1 MSEHIAPA
9 ANPVSA
15 AFNQAEDDQ
24 DHDGK
29 LDFLEYW
36 RTLRKYKWA
45 ILAFALVLTLVAG
58 VIAFVSTPIYE
69 AKTTLLIETNKQKVV
84 SIEDVY
90 GGVGASREYFQT
102 QVEVIKSREVALKTI
117 IKLKLY
123 DNPQYDPRAPKK
135 GLAALIEQIGF
146 STKEEPPEWTDDT
159 LAEAVLPAFQQ
170 GLSIEPIRLSQLVVV
185 RFTSPDA
192 DLAAKVT
199 NTLAKTYIE
208 NDLSARYAM
217 TQTASNWLQDQL
229 SGLKEKLTESET
241 ALQRYREKQGMV
253 NIKDAAQS
261 GAGFQIE
268 QLQSRLIEARTRRAE
283 IESTYKTVKDA
294 SAADLASQPAVLV
307 NSQVADA
314 KRAATDASRRLA
326 DAAQRYGR
334 EHPKYLQADSDAKAA
349 AENLQRQIELVVGGI
364 TVEYERARNTEKT
377 LESALSNARGTVV
390 NINRKEFELGIY
402 EREVESNR
410 QMYDMFMKRSK
421 ETTVGGD
428 LQTVVAR
435 VIDSAVVPKS
445 PIKPKKTLI
454 IAAALAMALVLG
466 AVLALLLEMLDNTFK
481 TTDDVES
488 RLKQPLLT
496 VLPMLAKKDT
506 ERNVSGRLVADSP
519 NSLYAE
525 AIRTARTGVLL
536 SSVDLPSRALLVT
549 SSVPGEGKTT
559 FACNLAMAHAST
571 KKTVLIDA
579 DMRRPSV
586 AKGYGIDPLALGLS
600 ELVAGTAQLSE
611 CLNPIVGTN
620 LMVMPCGAIPP
631 NPLELIHSARFAQTM
646 EALSKHFE
654 IVIIDSPP
662 VGLVSDALVLAA
674 HTSGVLFVT
683 KAQSTPRPLARNAL
697 KQLRRAK
704 ANVVGIVLNA
714 LDFNKAEKYYG
725 EYNGYGKYGYGNY
738 GSTYGATYGA
748 SNTAQAKGKAKAAA

>member
-1 MSEHIAPA
+1 MSEHLAPA
-9 ANPVSA
+9 ANPMSA
-15 AFNQAEDDQ
+15 SFNQAEDDQ
-24 DHDGK
+24 DQDGK

-36 RTLRKYKWA
+36 RTLRKYQWA
-45 ILAFALVLTLVAG
+45 IMAFALVLTLLAG

-117 IKLKLY
+117 IKLKLF
-123 DNPQYDPRAPKK
+123 DNAEYDPRAPKK
-135 GLAALIEQIGF
+135 GIAALIDQIGF
-146 STKEEPPEWTDDT
+146 ASEEAPTEWTDQT
-159 LAEAVLPAFQQ
+159 LAEAILPAFQKD
-170 GLSIEPIRLSQLVVV
+170 LSIEPIRLSQLVVV

-192 DLAAKVT
+192 ALAARVT

-208 NDLSARYAM
+208 NDLTARYEM

-241 ALQRYREKQGMV
+241 ALQRFREKQGLV

-294 SAADLASQPAVLV
+294 SPTDLASQPAVLV
-307 NSQVADA
+307 NIQVADA
-314 KRAATDASRRLA
+314 KRAFTDASRKLA

-349 AENLQRQIELVVGGI
+349 SDNLQRQIELVVGGI

-377 LESALSNARGTVV
+377 LESALNSARGSVV

-410 QMYDMFMKRSK
+410 QIYDMFMKRSK

-435 VIDSAVVPKS
+435 VIDSAVAANK
-445 PIKPKKTLI
+445 PIKPKKALI
-454 IAAALAMALVLG
+454 IAAALAIGLILG

-481 TTDDVES
+481 TTEDVES

-496 VLPMLAKKDT
+496 VLPMLAKKET
-506 ERNVSGRLVADSP
+506 ERIVSGRLVVDSP

-536 SSVDLPSRALLVT
+536 SSVDLASRSLLVT

-600 ELVAGTAQLSE
+600 ELVAGTAKLAD
-611 CLNPIVGTN
+611 CLTPIEGTN
-620 LMVMPCGAIPP
+620 LVVMPCGAIPP
-631 NPLELIHSARFAQTM
+631 NPLELIHSGRFAQTM

-654 IVIIDSPP
+654 IIIIDSPP
-662 VGLVSDALVLAA
+662 VGLVSDALVLSAY
-674 HTSGVLFVT
+674 TSGVIFVT

-704 ANVVGIVLNA
+704 ANVVGVVLNA

-725 EYNGYGKYGYGNY
+725 EYNGYGKHGYGNY

-748 SNTAQAKGKAKAAA
+748 SNTAKAKATSA